1 MKKLY
6 RSTSNRQ
13 LCGVCGGVGEY
24 LGVDPTVVRVVWVIA
39 ALFGTIGIWA
49 YLLCALIIPEDSA
62 VR

>member
-1 MKKLY
+1 MKRLY

-49 YLLCALIIPEDSA
+49 YLLCALIIPEDSS

>member
-62 VR
+62 IR

>member
-1 MKKLY
+1 MKRLY

-24 LGVDPTVVRVVWVIA
+24 LGVDPTVVRVVWIIA
-39 ALFGTIGIWA
+39 ALFGTVGIWA
-49 YLLCALIIPEDSA
+49 YLLCALIIPEDSS